1 MKKLFFVLGIIT
13 LIFSSYSCKRNSC
26 ENQQSIFL
34 FENKTLEIP
43 FDSLK
48 SIEQYLNY
56 MEKIYCEEGETA
68 QPIIFFDTKK
78 GEIVESNGRNVIS
91 LGMEPQ
97 PCINEME
104 YDFDRILEIVLD
116 GKNILIEG
124 NRMPLDSVGQYV
136 YYQYLNYGKRKGFS
150 KFPMGNGIWLI
161 TEMKRPL
168 SDFNS
173 ILNEIIKGYEEMMD
187 IYCNTFYNKKVCD
200 LSPEELDELKS
211 KLQFHLAIKYSDDVL
226 PKVQITF

>member
-1 MKKLFFVLGIIT
+1 MKRLFFLLGIIT
-13 LIFSSYSCKRNSC
+13 LIFTSYSCKRNIC
-26 ENQQSIFL
+26 ENQQSIFT
-34 FENKTLEIP
+34 FKDKTLEIP

-56 MEKIYCEEGETA
+56 MEEIYCEEGETA

-91 LGMEPQ
+91 LGIEPQ
-97 PCINEME
+97 PCVNELE

-116 GKNILIEG
+116 GNNILIEG
-124 NRMPLDSVGQYV
+124 DRISLDSVGQYV

-150 KFPMGNGIWLI
+150 DTPQGNGIWLI

-168 SDFNS
+168 SDFNP
-173 ILNEIIKGYEEMMD
+173 IINEIVKGYLETTD
-187 IYCNTFYNKKVCD
+187 IYSSTFYDKKVCN
-200 LSPEELDELKS
+200 LSPDELIELKT
-211 KLQFHLAIKYSDDVL
+211 KLQFHLAIKYSDEVL
-226 PKVQITF
+226 PKLEVAF